1 MGLALFATVI
11 WVQGPVILVSRIF
24 RKTEQLLSDSA
35 FQKPLG
41 PTYIFCPSVRRAY
54 STVKLDLRVFFLRDF
69 TILISEQSGM
79 IFGRGVNFKIALDLG
94 VGSKVY
100 TRFIILIV
108 SVA

>member
-1 MGLALFATVI
+1 QNNFY
-11 WVQGPVILVSRIF
+11 RI
-24 RKTEQLLSDSA
+24 LLSKSP
-35 FQKPLG
+35 FG

-79 IFGRGVNFKIALDLG
+79 VFGRGVNFKIALDLG

-100 TRFIILIV
+100 TRFIILLV
-108 SVA
+108 SVAWDGSSKTAKD